1 MLGFLPL
8 WDNTDTN
15 ITKVTRTDSL
25 QPRSVHDAANLDTEA
40 LKDMSGRRTSAVE
53 SGLGDDFMY
62 KLYFKEI
69 GKVPLLTAEEE
80 LDLARR
86 IQEGDDEARELMIK
100 ANLRLVV
107 AIAKQ
112 YSHFG
117 VPLLDLINEGNIGLM
132 RAVTK
137 YDPTRGTR
145 FSTYGSFWIKQAIRS
160 GLAKQARTIRVPS
173 YLIGRLADMRR
184 KRAELLQELERE
196 PTLSELAD
204 EIGISEARVAQMHS
218 VGLQPISLDQ
228 PIGDDDSAVISDV
241 VPDDKVT
248 FAGEQMDEAIDK
260 DTVHRMLA
268 NLPSRE
274 TTILRYRFGFGEQ
287 REKTLDEV
295 AELFGVTRER
305 IRQIQERG
313 LKRLRQMIQAE
324 RPIPLEA

>member
-1 MLGFLPL
+1 MNNMNSVPSTTGPQQRPTRR
-8 WDNTDTN
+8 DNANSLEDTFE
-15 ITKVTRTDSL
+15 
-25 QPRSVHDAANLDTEA
+25 HA
-40 LKDMSGRRTSAVE
+40 SASRE
-53 SGLGDDFMY
+53 SALGDDFLY

-80 LDLARR
+80 FDLARR
-86 IQEGDDEARELMIK
+86 IQDGDDEARELMVK

-137 YDPTRGTR
+137 YDPTKGAR

-160 GLAKQARTIRVPS
+160 GLARQARTIRVPS
-173 YLIGRLADMRR
+173 YLVDRLANMRR
-184 KRAELLQELERE
+184 KKAELHQDLERE

-204 EIGISEARVAQMHS
+204 EIGISEAKVAQMHS

-228 PIGDDDSAVISDV
+228 PMGDDDSAVFSDV

-248 FAGEQMDEAIDK
+248 SAGEQMDEAVDK
-260 DTVHRMLA
+260 DTVHRMLGK
-268 NLPSRE
+268 LPSRE
-274 TTILRYRFGFGEQ
+274 TTILRHRFGFGEQ

-313 LKRLRQMIQAE
+313 LRRLRQMIRDE
-324 RPIPLEA
+324 RPVQVEA